1 MSVNFLIML
10 KFSLYF
16 SIDMLY
22 NDICI
27 FMLYNYA
34 QKKLYGGNILEH
46 YLDNSA
52 TTVVSEN
59 SAKKAYEIMTRN
71 YGNPSSLHTKG
82 MQAEQELINAR
93 KMVAR
98 TMGAT
103 SDELFFTSGGTEA
116 NNTALFGACE
126 AKKRRGNKIV
136 ISSVEHSSIMESA
149 LKLENDGYEVVRIS
163 PRSDGIVCAEDVV
176 NAVDENTVL
185 VSVMLVNNETGAI
198 MPIPEIFSA
207 VKEKNPDTVCHT
219 DAVQAFGKIDVNA
232 KRLNADLISV
242 SAHKVHA
249 PKGVGAL
256 YVKKGLRIIPRQYGG
271 EQEKKIR
278 MGTEALPL
286 IGAFGVAVSE
296 FNIVENFKNIKKL
309 NEYAKEKLLQ
319 IKGVSINSPENA
331 LPYVLNISAGK
342 VRSETMLHF
351 LEELDVFVSSG
362 SACAKGKP
370 SHVLS
375 AMGISKDMADSALRI
390 SFSKYNTTEDVDAL
404 CKGVEMGLSVLAHR

>member
-1 MSVNFLIML
+1 M
-10 KFSLYF
+10 
-16 SIDMLY
+16 
-22 NDICI
+22 
-27 FMLYNYA
+27 
-34 QKKLYGGNILEH
+34 EH

-52 TTVVSEN
+52 TTVVSDN

-93 KMVAR
+93 KSVAR
-98 TMGAT
+98 ALGAT
-103 SDELFFTSGGTEA
+103 SEELFFTSGGTEA
-116 NNTALFGACE
+116 NNTALFGVAE
-126 AKKRRGNKIV
+126 AKKRRGKKIV

-149 LKLENDGYEVVRIS
+149 QKLENDGYEVVRIS
-163 PRSDGIVCAEDVV
+163 PRSNGIVCADDVACV
-176 NAVDENTVL
+176 VDENTIL

-198 MPIPEIFSA
+198 MPISEIFSA

-219 DAVQAFGKIDVNA
+219 DAVQAFGKIEVNA
-232 KRLNADLISV
+232 KKLKADLVSV

-249 PKGVGAL
+249 PKGCGAL
-256 YVKKGLRIIPRQYGG
+256 YIKKGVRIIPRQYGG

-286 IGAFGVAVSE
+286 IGAFGVAVDE
-296 FNIVENFKNIKKL
+296 FDINANLEKVKSL

-319 IKGVSINSPENA
+319 IKGVSLNSPENA

-390 SFSKYNTTEDVDAL
+390 SFSKYNTQEDVDAL
-404 CKGVEMGLSVLAHR
+404 CKGIEMGLSVLAHR